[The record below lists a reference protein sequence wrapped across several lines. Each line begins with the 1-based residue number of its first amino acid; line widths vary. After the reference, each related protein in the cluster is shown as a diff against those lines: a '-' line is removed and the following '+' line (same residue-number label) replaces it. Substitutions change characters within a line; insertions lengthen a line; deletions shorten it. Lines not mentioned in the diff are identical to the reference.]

1 LASAAQ
7 AANYSNEVLAI
18 GVGAR
23 ALGMGGAYVGIAD
36 DSTATYWNPAG
47 LPKIKHMEVA
57 AVQQGRQDKALALG
71 TNEVGS
77 QYFFMSGG
85 MSIPSFGSLGVA
97 LMRFGVDGIDQ
108 IPNVTTCS
116 TCPPPSSI
124 GKFGTQDLAFLLSYG
139 RDLHP
144 AFSTGLT
151 FKYMTGGTTGL
162 QADPTNNISGNATYN
177 YMGADLG
184 MLVKFGGMTKN
195 LDGLTLGINLQDA
208 VNSKVNWSSATSPS
222 EPVDMNAKV
231 GVAYSLPFAFLK
243 DNNSSFTLAV
253 DADPKYSTLMHYG
266 AELWY
271 KEVLAFRGGM
281 RQFTGG
287 PGQGA
292 ETSIG
297 ASFKLFILQADYAF
311 INYELTPIHY
321 MSLLVRF

>member
-1 LASAAQ
+1 
-7 AANYSNEVLAI
+7 
-18 GVGAR
+18 
-23 ALGMGGAYVGIAD
+23 MGGAYVGVAD

-47 LPKIKHMEVA
+47 LPNIKNMEVA

-85 MSIPSFGSLGVA
+85 MSVPKIGSFGVA
-97 LMRFGVDGIDQ
+97 LLRFGVDGIDQ
-108 IPNVTTCS
+108 IPNTPTCP
-116 TCPPPSSI
+116 TCPPPASI
-124 GKFGTQDLAFLLSYG
+124 GKFGTQDLAFLGSYG
-139 RDLHP
+139 VALHP
-144 AFSTGLT
+144 AFNMGLT
-151 FKYMTGGTTGL
+151 AKYMMGSTTGL
-162 QADPTNNISGNATYN
+162 QADPTNNITGNATYN

-184 MLVKFGGMTKN
+184 VLVKFGGMTKN
-195 LDGLTLGINLQDA
+195 LDGLTLGVNLQDV

-222 EPVDMNAKV
+222 EAVDMNAKA
-231 GVAYSLPFAFLK
+231 GLAYSLPFAFLK

-271 KEVLAFRGGM
+271 KEVLAFRAGM
-281 RQFTGG
+281 RQFTSGL
-287 PGQGA
+287 QSA

-311 INYELTPIHY
+311 INYELTPHPLHELAGP
-321 MSLLVRF
+321 LLKIAKNP